1 MIVIDVLAA
10 VGYLPTG
17 EWRRVVYWLAAGCD
31 GVREEAGGGGMSRR
45 PTKAYRLYT
54 GHSLEELTAL
64 MVEAQDPA
72 LSTELARAIQW
83 KLDERNLHG

>member
-1 MIVIDVLAA
+1 
-10 VGYLPTG
+10 
-17 EWRRVVYWLAAGCD
+17 
-31 GVREEAGGGGMSRR
+31 MSRR
-45 PTKAYRLYT
+45 PTNT